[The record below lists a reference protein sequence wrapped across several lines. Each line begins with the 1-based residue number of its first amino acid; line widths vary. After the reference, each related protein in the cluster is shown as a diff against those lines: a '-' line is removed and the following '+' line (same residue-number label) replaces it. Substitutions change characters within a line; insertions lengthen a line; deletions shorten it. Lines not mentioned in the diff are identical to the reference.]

1 MLKKLLAMIYGR
13 FRQPPLCDLVD
24 EKLEAYLDKALPPAE
39 AWVITTHL
47 QECAH
52 CRALV
57 QTETR
62 RMKQFRGV
70 GGPRRVLP
78 RSVSAEIRH
87 NVYRRVSWRLFM
99 QRTKRNIQAVVS
111 TLILILLTAG
121 VFWWWQGNNL
131 DSLVP
136 INPPIPEQTEAT
148 LTMAGFPAFQQAY
161 ETLAQQFQ
169 EQHPTLAVQYI
180 ALDQQA
186 SSLRQQVELADVV
199 LINGRPPADAA
210 ALLLDLAPLAEASE
224 PLDTNAF
231 WPGLLDA
238 CQRSGVQVG
247 LPLSANVDLIYYDKA
262 ALAAAGLPAPEPDW
276 DWLTFR
282 QIVTALAPPAENGR
296 YAFVDSGRPLS
307 LLGPLVDGLLLAND
321 NALDAER
328 LAAELEWYVSF
339 VREGVIPTPAGDPQT
354 AVAQRDNLIR
364 NRQAALWLGGQF
376 ELGQWQAIYGDNL
389 GVVPFPGQQ
398 PSGSNPARPTC
409 AAISAGTNQ
418 AQAAWTWLHFLSQQ
432 PPVGWSGAPARL
444 VVAQSSGYWAELDDE
459 TAVALHHALERG
471 WYGSD
476 AVAEMRAIN
485 DALIQAVAGEATLA
499 QSLPTTIEP
508 QPTAPPPTPDSTPV
522 AIATPRLTPTPAALP
537 GSSIPTDNVIV
548 VDYYAYETSHSSR
561 AALEAL
567 ARAFNEA
574 QDSIEVRLGTA
585 FGGTYIT
592 DVADNYDCF
601 AWGGWASSYATTYPD
616 FTAKFYS
623 LTALMA
629 GEDAA
634 FAEDFSP
641 DQVAWSRFEGELYA
655 LPVAVQPQVI
665 QYNADL
671 LASLGVDPPSPDW
684 TVDEFWDVAIA
695 ATRSEGG
702 QRIYGFLPAI
712 LMPANLPLL
721 FPEEAYPFDGYSS
734 PPVGNF
740 TDPAVIQGLTWL
752 ANMVENRVMFPIDRG
767 GTRTADNP
775 RYDSLQIQEQSGYIV
790 REEAAMWVAS
800 AGQGDYHFAT
810 GAVPFPQTSLLLLP
824 TMTPSLTA
832 LYISRRANNPL
843 GCWEWLK
850 FLSAQPD
857 IFPGIP
863 VRHSVM
869 ESSGWVDAV
878 GPETAAAYR
887 VALSQPIQPV
897 PDQDDPYLEI
907 FYPHYRRWWSDA
919 LHEVFA
925 GGSPTDVLTEMQRR
939 ADVYLTCIMAAPTL
953 NQEQRTTCIQQAD
966 PGFRQ

>member
-1 MLKKLLAMIYGR
+1 
-13 FRQPPLCDLVD
+13 
-24 EKLEAYLDKALPPAE
+24 
-39 AWVITTHL
+39 
-47 QECAH
+47 
-52 CRALV
+52 
-57 QTETR
+57 
-62 RMKQFRGV
+62 MKQLLVAVIV
-70 GGPRRVLP
+70 GIALIITLAGC
-78 RSVSAEIRH
+78 RSENNSPDTA
-87 NVYRRVSWRLFM
+87 
-99 QRTKRNIQAVVS
+99 QTG
-111 TLILILLTAG
+111 LTT
-121 VFWWWQGNNL
+121 
-131 DSLVP
+131 
-136 INPPIPEQTEAT
+136 I
-148 LTMAGFPAFQQAY
+148 TMAGFPAFQQAY

-186 SSLRQQVELADVV
+186 DSLRQQVELADVV
-199 LINGRPPADAA
+199 LINGRPPDAAA
-210 ALLLDLAPLAEASE
+210 ALLLDLTPLAEASE

-238 CQRSGVQVG
+238 CQRGGVQVG

-262 ALAAAGLPAPEPDW
+262 ALAAVGLPAPEPGW
-276 DWLTFR
+276 DWPTFR
-282 QIVTALAPPAENGR
+282 QIVTALAPPATAENGR

-307 LLGPLVDGLLLAND
+307 LLGPLVDGLLVAND
-321 NALDAER
+321 NTLDADR
-328 LAAELEWYVSF
+328 LAAELDWYVSF
-339 VREGVIPTPAGDPQT
+339 VRDGVIPTPAGDPQT

-376 ELGQWQAIYGDNL
+376 ELSQWQAIYGDNL

-398 PSGSNPARPTC
+398 LTGSNPARPTC
-409 AAISAGTNQ
+409 AAISAGTSQ

-432 PPVGWSGAPARL
+432 PPVGWSGAPARP
-444 VVAQSSGYWAELDDE
+444 VVAQSGDYWAELDDE

-476 AVAEMRAIN
+476 AVAEMQAIN
-485 DALIQAVAGEATLA
+485 DALLQAAAGEATLA

-508 QPTAPPPTPDSTPV
+508 QPTAPPPTPDSTPIAV
-522 AIATPRLTPTPAALP
+522 ATPRLTPTPSALP

-561 AALEAL
+561 AAIEAL

-574 QDSIEVRLGTA
+574 QDSIEVRLGTT
-585 FGGTYIT
+585 FGGSTII

-601 AWGGWASSYATTYPD
+601 AWGGVASSYAGTYPE
-616 FTAKFYS
+616 FTDKFYD
-623 LTALMA
+623 LTPLLAS
-629 GEDAA
+629 EDAA
-634 FAEDFSP
+634 FVEDFSSEYVEQN
-641 DQVAWSRFEGELYA
+641 QVEGGLFG
-655 LPVAVQPQVI
+655 LPAYVQAFVI

-671 LASLGVDPPSPDW
+671 FTSLGVDPPAPDW
-684 TVDEFWDVAIA
+684 TVNEFWDVAIA

-702 QRIYGFLPAI
+702 QRIYGFVPAI
-712 LMPANLPLL
+712 LMPENLPLL
-721 FPEEAYPFDGYSS
+721 FPEGAYPFDGYSS

-752 ANMVENRVMFPIDRG
+752 AGMVENRVMFPIDWG
-767 GTRTADNP
+767 GTHTADNP
-775 RYDSLQIQEQSGYIV
+775 RYGSLQMQEQSGFIA
-790 REEAAMWVAS
+790 RGEAAMWVGLPAPTNY
-800 AGQGDYHFAT
+800 YHFRV
-810 GAVPFPQTSLLLLP
+810 GAVPFPETNLLLP
-824 TMTPSLTA
+824 PSMGPGLTA
-832 LYISRRANNPL
+832 LYISRRATNPL

-887 VALSQPIQPV
+887 VALSQPIQPI
-897 PDQDDPYLEI
+897 PDQGDPYLGI
-907 FYPHYRRWWSDA
+907 FYPHYSRWWSDA

-925 GGSPTDVLTEMQRR
+925 GGSPTDVLNEMQRR
-939 ADVYLTCIMAAPTL
+939 ADAYLTCIMAAPAL
-953 NQEQRTTCIQQAD
+953 NQEQVTACAEQAD
-966 PGFRQ
+966 PG

>member
-1 MLKKLLAMIYGR
+1 MRRLLSM
-13 FRQPPLCDLVD
+13 Q
-24 EKLEAYLDKALPPAE
+24 LEDALPPAE
-39 AWVITTHL
+39 AERLAAHL
-47 QECAH
+47 ATCAECRRWAGAEQALH
-52 CRALV
+52 RRLLAEVEPPWIISPAAKARNRSHIQRRLRRKNLMLQTRQTVRGLAALV
-57 QTETR
+57 
-62 RMKQFRGV
+62 
-70 GGPRRVLP
+70 L
-78 RSVSAEIRH
+78 
-87 NVYRRVSWRLFM
+87 
-99 QRTKRNIQAVVS
+99 
-111 TLILILLTAG
+111 LILFAAA
-121 VFWWWQGNNL
+121 VFWWWQSYDL
-131 DSLVP
+131 ESLAP
-136 INPPIPEQTEAT
+136 INTPIPQEPEQVTI
-148 LTMAGFPAFQQAY
+148 TMAGFPAFQQAY
-161 ETLAQQFQ
+161 QTLAQQFQ
-169 EQHPTLAVQYI
+169 EQHPTIAVQYI

-186 SSLRQQVELADVV
+186 NSLHQQVELADVV
-199 LINGRPPADAA
+199 LINGRPPAEAS
-210 ALLLDLAPLAEASE
+210 ALLLDLTPLAEASE

-238 CQRSGVQVG
+238 CQRGGVQVG
-247 LPLSANVDLIYYDKA
+247 LPLSTNVDLIYYDKA
-262 ALAAAGLPAPEPDW
+262 ALSAAGLPAPEPVW
-276 DWLTFR
+276 DWPTFR
-282 QIVTALAPPAENGR
+282 QIVTALAPPDTAENGR

-307 LLGPLVDGLLLAND
+307 LLGPLVDGLLVAND
-321 NALDAER
+321 NALDTDR

-376 ELGQWQAIYGDNL
+376 ELSQWQAIYGDNL

-398 PSGSNPARPTC
+398 LTGSNPARPTC
-409 AAISAGTNQ
+409 AAISAGTSQ

-432 PPVGWSGAPARL
+432 PPVGWSGAPARP
-444 VVAQSSGYWAELDDE
+444 VVAQSGDYWAELDDE

-476 AVAEMRAIN
+476 AVAEMQAIN
-485 DALIQAVAGEATLA
+485 DALLQAAAGEATLA

-508 QPTAPPPTPDSTPV
+508 QPTAPPPTPDSTPIAV
-522 AIATPRLTPTPAALP
+522 ATPRLTPTPSALP

-548 VDYYAYETSHSSR
+548 VDYYASEASHSSL
-561 AALEAL
+561 AAIEAL

-574 QDSIEVRLGTA
+574 QNSIEVRLGTG
-585 FGGTYIT
+585 FGGTTYIT

-601 AWGGWASSYATTYPD
+601 ASGGWASSYATTNPG
-616 FTAKFYS
+616 FTDKFYS

-629 GEDAA
+629 GEGAA
-634 FAEDFSP
+634 FAEDFSAE
-641 DQVAWSRFEGELYA
+641 QLAWSRFEGELYA

-671 LASLGVDPPSPDW
+671 LTSLGVDPPSPDW

-702 QRIYGFLPAI
+702 QRIYGFVPAS
-712 LMPANLPLL
+712 LMPENLPLL
-721 FPEEAYPFDGYSS
+721 FPEGAYPFDGYSS

-775 RYDSLQIQEQSGYIV
+775 QYDSLQMQEQSGYIV
-790 REEAAMWVAS
+790 REEAAMWVAL

-810 GAVPFPQTSLLLLP
+810 GTVPFPQTSLLLLP
-824 TMTPSLTA
+824 SMTPSLTA
-832 LYISRRANNPL
+832 LYISRRTNNPL

-897 PDQDDPYLEI
+897 PDQDDPYLGI
-907 FYPHYRRWWSDA
+907 FYPHYSRWWSDA

-925 GGSPTDVLTEMQRR
+925 GSSPIDVLTEMQRR
-939 ADVYLTCIMAAPTL
+939 ADAYLTCIMAAPTL
-953 NQEQRTTCIQQAD
+953 NQEQSTTCIQQAD
-966 PGFRQ
+966 PGFQGP

>member
-1 MLKKLLAMIYGR
+1 MKPIPHLALL
-13 FRQPPLCDLVD
+13 LV
-24 EKLEAYLDKALPPAE
+24 LAG
-39 AWVITTHL
+39 I
-47 QECAH
+47 
-52 CRALV
+52 
-57 QTETR
+57 
-62 RMKQFRGV
+62 
-70 GGPRRVLP
+70 
-78 RSVSAEIRH
+78 
-87 NVYRRVSWRLFM
+87 
-99 QRTKRNIQAVVS
+99 
-111 TLILILLTAG
+111 ILLPACRL
-121 VFWWWQGNNL
+121 L
-131 DSLVP
+131 DSS
-136 INPPIPEQTEAT
+136 QTAVDQSST
-148 LTMAGFPAFQQAY
+148 TTITMAGFPAFQQAY

-169 EQHPTLAVQYI
+169 EQHPTIAVQYI

-199 LINGRPPADAA
+199 LINGRPPAEAA

-238 CQRSGVQVG
+238 CQRGGVQVG

-262 ALAAAGLPAPEPDW
+262 ALAAVGLPAPEPDW
-276 DWLTFR
+276 DWLSFR
-282 QIVTALAPPAENGR
+282 QIVTALAPPATAENGR

-307 LLGPLVDGLLLAND
+307 LLGPLVDGLLVAND
-321 NALDAER
+321 NALDADR

-354 AVAQRDNLIR
+354 AVAQRDNIIR

-376 ELGQWQAIYGDNL
+376 ELGQLQAVYGDNL
-389 GVVPFPGQQ
+389 SVVPFPGQQ
-398 PSGSNPARPTC
+398 PTGSNPARPTC
-409 AAISAGTNQ
+409 AAISAGTSQ

-432 PPVGWSGAPARL
+432 PPVGWSGTPARP

-476 AVAEMRAIN
+476 AVAEMQAIN
-485 DALIQAVAGEATLA
+485 DALLQAVAGEATLA

-508 QPTAPPPTPDSTPV
+508 QPTAPPPTPDNTPV
-522 AIATPRLTPTPAALP
+522 AVATPSLTPTPSALP

-561 AALEAL
+561 AAIEAL

-574 QDSIEVRLGTA
+574 QDSIEVRLGTT
-585 FGGTYIT
+585 FGGSTII

-601 AWGGWASSYATTYPD
+601 AWDGVASSYAGTYPE
-616 FTAKFYS
+616 FTDKFYD
-623 LTALMA
+623 LTPLLAS
-629 GEDAA
+629 EDAA
-634 FAEDFSP
+634 FVEDFSSEYVEQN
-641 DQVAWSRFEGELYA
+641 QVEGGLFG
-655 LPVAVQPQVI
+655 LPAYVQAFVI

-671 LASLGVDPPSPDW
+671 FTSLGVDPPSPDW

-702 QRIYGFLPAI
+702 QRIYGFVPAI
-712 LMPANLPLL
+712 LMPENLPLL
-721 FPEEAYPFDGYSS
+721 FPEGAYPFDSYSS
-734 PPVGNF
+734 PPIGTY
-740 TDPAVIQGLTWL
+740 TDPAVIRGLTWL
-752 ANMVENRVMFPIDRG
+752 AGMVENRVMFPLDWG
-767 GTRTADNP
+767 GTHTADNP
-775 RYDSLQIQEQSGYIV
+775 RYGSLQMQEQSGFIA
-790 REEAAMWVAS
+790 RGEAAMWVGLPAPTN
-800 AGQGDYHFAT
+800 YYPFRV
-810 GAVPFPQTSLLLLP
+810 GAVPFPETNLLLLP
-824 TMTPSLTA
+824 GMTPGLTA
-832 LYISRRANNPL
+832 LYISRRATNPL

-850 FLSAQPD
+850 FLSAQPG

-897 PDQDDPYLEI
+897 PDRDDPYPGI

-925 GGSPTDVLTEMQRR
+925 GSSPTDVLTEMQRR
-939 ADVYLTCIMAAPTL
+939 ADAYLTCIMAAPTL

-966 PGFRQ
+966 PGFQGP